1 MMAGNRNLLSSRT
14 VHALQFI
21 TADTRQA
28 FVSPALV
35 DRMSAMLNYV
45 FQQLVGER
53 SKKLKVLSV
62 SSKSVVSIGESTYSH
77 EYNMCICTL
86 LPRNQSFYRQITG
99 QEKDGAVSGVGQ
111 W

>member
-53 SKKLKVLSV
+53 SKKLKVLHVLSV
-62 SSKSVVSIGESTYSH
+62 SLKSVVSIGVSTRTL
-77 EYNMCICTL
+77 MDICVFVCNNNTM
-86 LPRNQSFYRQITG
+86 F
-99 QEKDGAVSGVGQ
+99 
-111 W
+111 